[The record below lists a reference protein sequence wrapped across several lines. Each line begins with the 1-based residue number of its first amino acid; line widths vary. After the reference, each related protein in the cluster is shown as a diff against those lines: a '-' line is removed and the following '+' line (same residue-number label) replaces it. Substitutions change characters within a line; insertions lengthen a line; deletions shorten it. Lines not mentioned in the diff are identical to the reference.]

1 MTQLGLNSTTDR
13 RDSMNTPR
21 LRTLAIR
28 ARRAW
33 SELDYVQRR
42 LFEIQTGI
50 PITGSPR
57 RRTDPSVRLYGRDY

>member
-1 MTQLGLNSTTDR
+1 
-13 RDSMNTPR
+13 MNTPR

-57 RRTDPSVRLYGRDY
+57 RRTDASVRLYGRDY